1 MSYQPVATAEPNNG
15 NNDLTA
21 DETFANDR
29 DKADAKLHHKEEEHV
44 ARHHLIQQQKQPLIR
59 LASGGDPTKLKN
71 ANLLSKS
78 PSNSMSTGSSP
89 NSPVKTNVSFEG
101 AEKVPY
107 FSFNHFFCVLVE
119 KGSLHIW
126 ARAVSSLSLLSRPLD
141 GICGH
146 ILHFHLKNANGM

>member
-1 MSYQPVATAEPNNG
+1 MATAEPNNG

-59 LASGGDPTKLKN
+59 LASGGDPTKLRN

-78 PSNSMSTGSSP
+78 PSSSMSSGSASSP
-89 NSPVKTNVSFEG
+89 NSPVKANVSLEG
-101 AEKVPY
+101 AEKVPL
-107 FSFNHFFCVLVE
+107 FSNHCVCLRLE
-119 KGSLHIW
+119 KGFVAHLGQGRFKLEFVITTARWHLHT
-126 ARAVSSLSLLSRPLD
+126 
-141 GICGH
+141 
-146 ILHFHLKNANGM
+146 HFTFI

>member
-59 LASGGDPTKLKN
+59 LASGGDPTKLRN

-78 PSNSMSTGSSP
+78 PSSSMSSGSASSP
-89 NSPVKTNVSFEG
+89 NSPVKANVSLEG
-101 AEKVPY
+101 AEKVPL
-107 FSFNHFFCVLVE
+107 FLIIVCV
-119 KGSLHIW
+119 
-126 ARAVSSLSLLSRPLD
+126 
-141 GICGH
+141 
-146 ILHFHLKNANGM
+146 